1 MSKPKKFLNI
11 KKFLYKISIDIIITS
26 RNNGLHTMNNSM
38 YFATDFFCSHI
49 HSLTRTKNTQN
60 AWIIFLIFKITISHR
75 KFFFI
80 SQNDDVP
87 KKNQCEFAKRKI
99 IHAFFSWIFTKKQNS
114 YNVWIVYFFQSPK
127 KKIISII
134 PTTMNFG
141 KKKTNSNYNLS
152 DINNKIKNSFLLK
165 INRDWRIGAQII
177 KKI

>member
-38 YFATDFFCSHI
+38 YFATDFFLFT
-49 HSLTRTKNTQN
+49 HSFTHTHKKHTKCMNYFFNFQN
-60 AWIIFLIFKITISHR
+60 YNFTSKILFHFTKR
-75 KFFFI
+75 WCT
-80 SQNDDVP
+80 